1 MDKLPLFQ
9 ALQDFWNR
17 LAQTFPET
25 VLGVDVARLLG
36 AVAVLVIAFVLR
48 RPVAALALRLLRR
61 MFGEKAINGLAE
73 VLRPPLRLLSP
84 TIGLLIATN
93 FILDGGKLDGFFQGL
108 ARSII
113 VFMLF
118 WALFCSMVP
127 LFNRLEQRTKV
138 FTDSMKGVAVAASRL
153 TVACL
158 GAAAILEV
166 WGIRVGPVIAGF
178 GLVGAAVA
186 LGAQDLFKNLIG
198 GIFIIAER
206 SFGVGD
212 WIDVDGVCQGTV
224 EEIGLR
230 TTRVRQFDMSPI
242 YVPNSQL
249 SDAPLVNYQRLTYR
263 QISWMVGLT
272 YDTTNQQLKKIRD
285 DLEAYL
291 KSNDD
296 YVQTD
301 PNAPIF
307 IRIDSFGDSA
317 INMMV
322 YCYTKTVDWG
332 AWLKIKEALAFKVVD
347 IVAEAGGGLAFPST
361 SLYVESLPKG
371 FEAFVPPAGLKT
383 TVAGTKQGSQV

>member
-9 ALQDFWNR
+9 RLQDFWNR
-17 LAQTFPET
+17 LAQMFPET
-25 VLGVDVARLLG
+25 VLGVDVARLSG
-36 AVAVLVIAFVLR
+36 AVAVLALAFVLR
-48 RPVAALALRLLRR
+48 RPVAALAVRMLRR

-73 VLRPPLRLLSP
+73 VLQPPLRLLAP

-93 FILDGGKLDGFFQGL
+93 FILDGGKLEGFFQGL

-113 VFMLF
+113 VFMVF
-118 WALFCSMVP
+118 WALFCSITP
-127 LFNRLEQRTKV
+127 FFDRLEQRTRV

-158 GAAAILEV
+158 GAAAILEI
-166 WGIRVGPVIAGF
+166 WGIRVGPIIAGF

-198 GIFIIAER
+198 GIFIITER

-249 SDAPLVNYQRLTYR
+249 SDAPLINYQRLTYR

-272 YDTTNQQLKKIRD
+272 YDTTNQQLKRIRD

-291 KSNDD
+291 KDNEDF
-296 YVQTD
+296 VQTD

-307 IRIDSFGDSA
+307 VRIDSFGDSA
-317 INMMV
+317 INLMV

-332 AWLKIKEALAFKVVD
+332 AWLKIKEALALKVVD
-347 IVAEAGGGLAFPST
+347 IVAEAGGGMAFPST

-371 FEAFVPPAGLKT
+371 FEAFISSVGLKA
-383 TVAGTKQGSQV
+383 TVAAAQDGSQS